1 MELLELIWSWTLRFL
16 LKPKG
21 VLEFEIEG
29 SVICHVMK
37 TFPLRYLGI

>member
-37 TFPLRYLGI
+37 TLPLRYLGI